1 VKTNEHADLGLSM
14 ARPFNESESALIQR
28 YINSGYEL
36 FTKRCADGR
45 KMKQAD
51 IKAIAEGRVWT
62 GMHAKQIGLVDQ
74 LGNLKDAIAVAEKKA
89 KMKEY
94 SVMEYPSNS
103 SILENL
109 MKEVSGNSYADA
121 QMKAALGEYQEMF
134 GQLKN
139 INRKTGIQASLPY
152 YLRFN
157 L

>member
-1 VKTNEHADLGLSM
+1 MGEYDELPSTTAHIIKQMADDGL
-14 ARPFNESESALIQR
+14 
-28 YINSGYEL
+28 INIAGGCCGTSP
-36 FTKRCADGR
+36 AH
-45 KMKQAD
+45 

-89 KMKEY
+89 KVKEY